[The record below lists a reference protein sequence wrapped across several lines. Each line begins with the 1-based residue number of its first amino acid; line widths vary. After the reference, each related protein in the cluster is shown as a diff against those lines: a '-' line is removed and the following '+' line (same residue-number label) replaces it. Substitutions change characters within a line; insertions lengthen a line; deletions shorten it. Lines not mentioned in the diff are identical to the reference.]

1 MEARVDGKVALVT
14 GASRGIGEAIAG
26 QLLASGA
33 AGVVVT
39 GRRPETLEEVADRL
53 GPGAVGVAGNAAD
66 PEHVDAAVD
75 AAVTRFGRL
84 DLLVANAGTNPGAGP
99 MMDVD
104 LGALDR
110 TWEVNLRAPLL
121 WVRGAW
127 HRWMAEHGGAVVTI
141 GSVGGIVTSPVL
153 GAYNVSKAG
162 LHHLTRQLALELAP
176 GVRVNAVAASVVRT
190 RLSEA
195 LWASD
200 EQAAAAMHPL
210 RRLGEP
216 ADVARAVSFLLSDAA
231 SWITGVVLPV
241 DGGLTG
247 AGASYVAPPA
257 DGGPHA

>member
-1 MEARVDGKVALVT
+1 MDAHVDGKVALVT
-14 GASRGIGEAIAG
+14 GASRGIGAAIAA
-26 QLLASGA
+26 QLLDSGA
-33 AGVVVT
+33 AGVVIT
-39 GRRPETLEEVADRL
+39 GRRQASLEAVASGL
-53 GPGAVGVAGNAAD
+53 GERAVPVVGNAAD
-66 PEHVDAAVD
+66 PDHVEEAVAAAID
-75 AAVTRFGRL
+75 GFGGL

-99 MMDVD
+99 LMDVD

-110 TWEVNLRAPLL
+110 TWEVNLRSPLL
-121 WVRGAW
+121 WARAAW
-127 HRWMAEHGGAVVTI
+127 HAAMAEHGGAIVTI
-141 GSVGGIVTSPVL
+141 GSVGGIVTGPVL

-195 LWASD
+195 LWAAD

-216 ADVARAVSFLLSDAA
+216 EDVARAVTFLLSDAA
-231 SWITGVVLPV
+231 AWISGVVLPV

-247 AGASYVAPPA
+247 AGASYVAPSA
-257 DGGPHA
+257 SEG